1 MYFWLHDENQIFE
14 ILRFLTSKITSFF
27 KILVLFS
34 GENLP
39 VNKKAAIHCPALVK
53 NVRACPE
60 T

>member
-1 MYFWLHDENQIFE
+1 MKTKYLNLEIF
-14 ILRFLTSKITSFF
+14 TSKITSFSNF
-27 KILVLFS
+27 ILFYFS

-39 VNKKAAIHCPALVK
+39 GNKKAAIHCPALVK